1 MGEGMKKFKIV
12 ALIMA
17 AMILAACTAGKLEE
31 AEIEEKVFL
40 PEAGISM
47 SGTVPGWVFS
57 LEMKNL
63 EKGDQIRIET
73 DMVHMQTFF
82 RMTEDEDV
90 WNRIFAVDT
99 LNSGK
104 KGTFIVNVKRDGRN
118 IFRKKLD
125 IGFSD
130 RNFSS
135 QELRIS
141 QSLLERRIEALSK
154 GGEKLRMTLAKS
166 VRSDEIY
173 WDEQFLM
180 PVEGRLSTPFGARRT
195 LNGGYGY
202 IHSGIDLANKLGT
215 PIKAANAGKVVLS
228 EIQSLTG
235 NTIVIDHGRGLLTT
249 YVHLETMSVE
259 KGDFVNRG
267 QQIGTMGSTGFST
280 GSHLHFETQLM
291 GVYVDPYILAEKS
304 LELREY
310 MEREEWK

>member
-1 MGEGMKKFKIV
+1 MKKKLKTAV
-12 ALIMA
+12 LIMIVIMLSACA
-17 AMILAACTAGKLEE
+17 AHKAEE
-31 AEIEEKVFL
+31 AEVEEKALL
-40 PEAGISM
+40 PEACISM
-47 SGTVPGWVFS
+47 NGTEPGWVFS

-73 DMVHMQTFF
+73 DMVHMPTFF
-82 RMTEDEDV
+82 RMTEDDDV
-90 WNRIFAVDT
+90 WNRLFAVDT

-104 KGTFIVNVKRDGRN
+104 RGVFIVNVKRDGRN

-130 RNFSS
+130 RAFSS

-141 QSLLERRIEALSK
+141 QSLLERRIEAVSK
-154 GGEKLRMTLAKS
+154 GGERLRMTLAKS

-173 WDEQFLM
+173 WDEPFMM

-202 IHSGIDLANKLGT
+202 IHAGIDLANKLGT
-215 PIKAANAGKVVLS
+215 PLSAANSGQVVLS
-228 EIQSLTG
+228 EAQSLTG
-235 NTIVIDHGRGLLTT
+235 NTIVIDHGLGLLTL
-249 YVHLETMSVE
+249 YAHLETMSVE
-259 KGDFVNRG
+259 KGDFVERG

-280 GSHLHFETQLM
+280 GSHLDFETQLM
-291 GVYVDPYILAEKS
+291 GVYIDPYILEEKS

-310 MEREEWK
+310 MEREE

>member
-1 MGEGMKKFKIV
+1 MN
-12 ALIMA
+12 
-17 AMILAACTAGKLEE
+17 
-31 AEIEEKVFL
+31 
-40 PEAGISM
+40 
-47 SGTVPGWVFS
+47 GTEPGWVFS

-73 DMVHMQTFF
+73 DMVHMPTFF
-82 RMTEDEDV
+82 RMTEDDDV
-90 WNRIFAVDT
+90 WNRLFAVDT

-104 KGTFIVNVKRDGRN
+104 RGVFIVNVKRDGRN

-130 RNFSS
+130 RVFSS

-141 QSLLERRIEALSK
+141 QSLLERRIEAVSK
-154 GGEKLRMTLAKS
+154 GGERLRMTLAKS

-173 WDEQFLM
+173 WDEPFMM

-202 IHSGIDLANKLGT
+202 IHAGIDLANKLGT
-215 PIKAANAGKVVLS
+215 PVSAANSGQVVLS
-228 EIQSLTG
+228 EAQSLTG
-235 NTIVIDHGRGLLTT
+235 NTIVIDHGLGLLTL
-249 YVHLETMSVE
+249 YAHLETMSVE
-259 KGDFVNRG
+259 KGDFVERG

-291 GVYVDPYILAEKS
+291 GVYIDPYILVEKS

-310 MEREEWK
+310 MEREE

>member
-1 MGEGMKKFKIV
+1 MGERMKKKLTIALLMMAMMLSACV
-12 ALIMA
+12 AEKPL
-17 AMILAACTAGKLEE
+17 E
-31 AEIEEKVFL
+31 AEIEKKVLL
-40 PEAGISM
+40 PEAEISM
-47 SGTVPGWVFS
+47 RGAEPGWVFS

-63 EKGDQIRIET
+63 KKGDQVRIET
-73 DMVHMQTFF
+73 DLVHMQTFF

-90 WNRIFAVDT
+90 WNRLFAVDT

-104 KGTFIVNVKRDGRN
+104 KGVFIVNVKRDGRN

-125 IGFSD
+125 TGFSD

-141 QSLLERRIEALSK
+141 QSLLERRLEAVSK
-154 GGEKLRMTLAKS
+154 GGERLRMTLAKS

-173 WDEQFLM
+173 WDEPFAE

-202 IHSGIDLANKLGT
+202 IHAGIDLANKLGT
-215 PIKAANAGKVVLS
+215 PIGAANSGKVVFS
-228 EIQSLTG
+228 EEQSLTG
-235 NTIVIDHGRGLLTT
+235 NTIIIDHGRGLLTV
-249 YVHLETMSVE
+249 YAHLETMSAY
-259 KGDFVNRG
+259 KGDMVKRG

-291 GVYVDPYILAEKS
+291 GVYIDPYILQEKS